1 MSLTTNKTVAPLL
14 FEVGQAMFHYCDRN
28 EKLPVGIIH
37 SFSDDGHLII
47 GFPVS
52 SLPVAVQNSDS
63 FAGELF
69 FYRKA
74 ISYWVTV
81 KGVAEICHRS
91 PFYIRFTIQQLYV
104 HEFAASSYRHAAGN
118 KLEKHV
124 SHRSYFGL
132 SFLTTG

>member
-1 MSLTTNKTVAPLL
+1 MSLPTNKTVAPLL
-14 FEVGQAMFHYCDRN
+14 FEVGQAMFHYCDQN

-37 SFSDDGHLII
+37 SFSDDGNLII

-52 SLPVAVQNSDS
+52 SLPLAAQTSDS

-81 KGVAEICHRS
+81 KGVAEICRRN

-104 HEFAASSYRHAAGN
+104 HEFAANNYRHAAGN
-118 KLEKHV
+118 KQKKQV
-124 SHRSYFGL
+124 SHLSYFGL